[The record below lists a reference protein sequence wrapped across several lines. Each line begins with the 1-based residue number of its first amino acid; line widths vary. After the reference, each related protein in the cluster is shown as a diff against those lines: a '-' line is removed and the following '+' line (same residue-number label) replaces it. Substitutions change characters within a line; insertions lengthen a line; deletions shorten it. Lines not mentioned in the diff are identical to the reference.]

1 MMNHLLVIS
10 FIRGNNYKN
19 SSKINLSDYLDLEK
33 YVDEKKTSP
42 SKYDLVGCII
52 RVFKQN
58 EEMFEYYAKDPEH
71 NNWLKSDKIIENQK
85 NAPIQEITK
94 EGQIIMLF
102 YNNTN
107 IPNNNNYQA

>member
-19 SSKINLSDYLDLEK
+19 SSKINLSEYLNLEK

-42 SKYDLVGCII
+42 SKYNLVGCII

-71 NNWLKSDKIIENQK
+71 GYWLKSDKIINQK

-102 YNNTN
+102 YNNKM
-107 IPNNNNYQA
+107 NNLKKKIHQ